1 MLKYNLGQVVILNG
15 SPSEQ
20 YLIVGKLKNPLFSS
34 FEDHYVVA
42 KPHTLQWVK
51 MTSEKIINHL
61 DTEKLDSFSLKISQE
76 EVLKIY
82 ENLCRQVIAYFTE
95 RTTSSGR
102 EHQYEIISKQS
113 FMNLFSKPQQT
124 KNNKEFS

>member
-1 MLKYNLGQVVILNG
+1 MLKYSLGQVVVLNG
-15 SPSEQ
+15 SPSER

-34 FEDHYVVA
+34 FENHYVVA
-42 KPHTLQWVK
+42 KTHTLQWVK
-51 MTSEKIINHL
+51 TTSEKIINHL
-61 DTEKLDSFSLKISQE
+61 DTEKLDLFSLRTSQE

-113 FMNLFSKPQQT
+113 FMNLFNQPQQ
-124 KNNKEFS
+124 KNNKEFL